1 MNFCSAVINTKPV
14 MPPTRK
20 CMICD
25 RLENPNADVIN
36 EVGWLCDDCKRKLRA
51 LIEAVDKD
59 MGG

>member
-1 MNFCSAVINTKPV
+1 
-14 MPPTRK
+14 
-20 CMICD
+20 MICD